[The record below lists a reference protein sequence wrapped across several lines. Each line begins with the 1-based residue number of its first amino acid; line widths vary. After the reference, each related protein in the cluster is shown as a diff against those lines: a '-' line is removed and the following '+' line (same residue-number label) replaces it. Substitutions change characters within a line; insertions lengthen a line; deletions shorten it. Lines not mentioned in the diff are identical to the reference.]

1 MTTNTQDF
9 LRGSWIPS
17 QNTDPDGDDEVVLT
31 DAHFDR
37 PELTDDDRAQTD
49 ADVTATLQAET
60 LYFDRL
66 SELRRAM
73 SITQTQVAEHMGTS
87 QPAVATIE
95 AKSDV
100 RLSTLARYL
109 DAIGGSAD
117 VVVSFKDQ
125 TQVRIPLDQLLSP
138 TV

>member
-1 MTTNTQDF
+1 MTTNTQDV
-9 LRGSWIPS
+9 LKGSWIPS
-17 QNTDPDGDDEVVLT
+17 HNTDIDGDDEIVLA

-37 PELTDDDRAQTD
+37 PEFTDTDRARTD
-49 ADVTATLQAET
+49 ADVAET
-60 LYFDRL
+60 LHAQTVYFERL

-73 SITQTQVAEHMGTS
+73 NITQTQVAQHMGTS

-117 VVVSFKDQ
+117 VIVSFNDQ
-125 TQVRIPLDQLLSP
+125 TQVRIPLDQLLTATP
-138 TV
+138 